1 MRHVPLGLAATL
13 VLVVSCSNSDS
24 RRSFTSPNGSDATA
38 ASFSLGSRA
47 DEPASLSALTQRQ
60 FSTRATNVYDTTGS
74 QGWATDERTYLNI
87 VDDAAAP
94 MSPSKV
100 GELTWRAGL
109 RNGDPGALWYN
120 FKSSYRTVYA
130 ALWVKLS
137 SNFQGNSSN
146 YNQMAVMWQAGVPR
160 VILQLQG
167 TGSGALTPTAILNST
182 ADSRQRLGATQP
194 VTVSRGEWHLW
205 EVVARINTAGKSD
218 GALVWY
224 VDGVPALQYGD
235 LRVIG
240 SNERDTWDSFYIWPG
255 WNSADVVQ
263 QTMTMRVDHAYISAS
278 ANRVDLAPAQPAAPA
293 PVPVATVRVAP
304 AADTLDIGGTKQLAA
319 STLDSTGVA
328 LTNRSVAWSSADTTI
343 ARVSSTGLVT
353 AVRAGSTTITATSE
367 GKGGTNATLVRA
379 PATPTPPPSSGSTGG
394 QQIFAEDFESGSFAK
409 WTDGYNSSLH
419 RIASDA
425 SFAHSGSR
433 YLDVTYPQGS
443 NGGFLNTWFM
453 PGYDSA
459 LVSYWIRFP
468 SNWSGGGY
476 LVGLYANRT
485 DNMWSAFG
493 KAGVCPS
500 GSDFFTAFLFNEPSA
515 NPGPT
520 HFYSYYPGMTR
531 SGTQCWGNTSG
542 AGSRYMDETPMSR
555 GSWHH
560 VEFFVKANTPG
571 QSDGVERFWIDGV
584 LHGEWTGLMQRTTR
598 DLMLNALQL
607 TFNVASGAPQTQHV
621 YVDDVEVR
629 TGGAATT
636 PPPVQTPA
644 PVATVAVALNAGS
657 LTAGQTTQAS
667 ATLRDASGNVLTGR
681 SITWSSSNAAVATVS
696 STGVVTSVAAGSA
709 QIVATSEGQ
718 TGAATLTVNAPAP
731 APVASVAVALSSG
744 SLTIGQTTQATA
756 TMRDASGNVL
766 SGRSVSWTSSAPSV
780 ATVNSSGVVTAVAA
794 GTAQIVATSEGQSG
808 NATITVNAPAPAPV
822 ASVTVA
828 LSSGSLTIGQTTQ
841 ATATMRDASGNVLS
855 GRSVTWTSSN
865 TSVAT
870 VSSAGLVTS
879 VAAGSAQITATS
891 EGRSGSAALTV
902 NAPAPAPVA
911 SVTVSLSS
919 SSLTAG
925 LTTQATATLRDAAG
939 NILTGRAITWS
950 SSNTGVAAVTSAGV
964 VTAVAAGTAQIT
976 ATSEGRSGSASMSVS
991 APVTGG
997 GVPLIF
1003 ASDFST
1009 GLGNSQ
1015 AAVTDASKPIHWNDW
1030 HPDTDQLYVVS
1041 AAGLGFPAGINNVLR
1056 TRYMGYNSADVKT
1069 LNQWPEPAVGGSLYF
1084 RMYYRLDIPNSYG
1097 NLPSGGHHPIEPVP
1111 GACPFQF
1118 EYRIGSNAD
1127 GTMDFKA
1134 TLPTGDYMLRLN
1146 KFQTYRYEWAFKN
1159 RNSSG
1164 AYKFEIRVYNAAGT
1178 QIGSNSNFIR
1188 VNTNISLATENPDV
1202 PMGTD
1207 CIRALT
1213 IGSNGPTGWESVGT
1227 TAADAFSYHSG
1238 DAISTAGWIGPYVP
1252 GERP

>member
-1 MRHVPLGLAATL
+1 
-13 VLVVSCSNSDS
+13 
-24 RRSFTSPNGSDATA
+24 
-38 ASFSLGSRA
+38 
-47 DEPASLSALTQRQ
+47 
-60 FSTRATNVYDTTGS
+60 
-74 QGWATDERTYLNI
+74 
-87 VDDAAAP
+87 
-94 MSPSKV
+94 
-100 GELTWRAGL
+100 
-109 RNGDPGALWYN
+109 
-120 FKSSYRTVYA
+120 
-130 ALWVKLS
+130 
-137 SNFQGNSSN
+137 
-146 YNQMAVMWQAGVPR
+146 
-160 VILQLQG
+160 
-167 TGSGALTPTAILNST
+167 
-182 ADSRQRLGATQP
+182 
-194 VTVSRGEWHLW
+194 
-205 EVVARINTAGKSD
+205 
-218 GALVWY
+218 
-224 VDGVPALQYGD
+224 
-235 LRVIG
+235 
-240 SNERDTWDSFYIWPG
+240 
-255 WNSADVVQ
+255 
-263 QTMTMRVDHAYISAS
+263 
-278 ANRVDLAPAQPAAPA
+278 
-293 PVPVATVRVAP
+293 
-304 AADTLDIGGTKQLAA
+304 
-319 STLDSTGVA
+319 
-328 LTNRSVAWSSADTTI
+328 
-343 ARVSSTGLVT
+343 
-353 AVRAGSTTITATSE
+353 
-367 GKGGTNATLVRA
+367 
-379 PATPTPPPSSGSTGG
+379 
-394 QQIFAEDFESGSFAK
+394 
-409 WTDGYNSSLH
+409 
-419 RIASDA
+419 
-425 SFAHSGSR
+425 
-433 YLDVTYPQGS
+433 
-443 NGGFLNTWFM
+443 
-453 PGYDSA
+453 
-459 LVSYWIRFP
+459 
-468 SNWSGGGY
+468 
-476 LVGLYANRT
+476 
-485 DNMWSAFG
+485 
-493 KAGVCPS
+493 
-500 GSDFFTAFLFNEPSA
+500 
-515 NPGPT
+515 
-520 HFYSYYPGMTR
+520 
-531 SGTQCWGNTSG
+531 
-542 AGSRYMDETPMSR
+542 
-555 GSWHH
+555 
-560 VEFFVKANTPG
+560 
-571 QSDGVERFWIDGV
+571 
-584 LHGEWTGLMQRTTR
+584 
-598 DLMLNALQL
+598 
-607 TFNVASGAPQTQHV
+607 
-621 YVDDVEVR
+621 
-629 TGGAATT
+629 
-636 PPPVQTPA
+636 
-644 PVATVAVALNAGS
+644 
-657 LTAGQTTQAS
+657 
-667 ATLRDASGNVLTGR
+667 
-681 SITWSSSNAAVATVS
+681 
-696 STGVVTSVAAGSA
+696 
-709 QIVATSEGQ
+709 
-718 TGAATLTVNAPAP
+718 
-731 APVASVAVALSSG
+731 
-744 SLTIGQTTQATA
+744 
-756 TMRDASGNVL
+756 
-766 SGRSVSWTSSAPSV
+766 
-780 ATVNSSGVVTAVAA
+780 VTAVAA